1 MNDTQTATPV
11 PVEEL
16 TFRQGASELEGIV
29 AMMESNTLELEDS
42 LAQYMRGVELIRGL
56 RAKIDDAVQTR
67 DVLMGQL
74 TGEVDDEQRDSTLS

>member
-1 MNDTQTATPV
+1 MNDTQTATPM

-16 TFRQGASELEGIV
+16 TFRQGAAELEGIV

-42 LAQYMRGVELIRGL
+42 LSQYMRGVELIRGL

>member
-1 MNDTQTATPV
+1 MSDTLKAK

-16 TFRQGASELEGIV
+16 TFREGAAELEAIV
-29 AMMESNTLELEDS
+29 AKMESNTLELEDF
-42 LAQYMRGVELIRGL
+42 LTQYMRGVELIRGL

-74 TGEVDDEQRDSTLS
+74 SGEVDDEQRDSTLS